1 MIDSLLAASG
11 DLLAASGSF
20 LTASADF
27 LAATPA
33 AGGGGGGGGG
43 GHGPSGITSL
53 WSAQALIALVT
64 LTILEIVLGI
74 DNIIFIS
81 VLADKLPREE
91 QNKARLIGL
100 SLAMIMRI
108 LLLLS
113 ISWIMSLTAAI
124 PGIGDAMKPVL
135 GGDPVTG
142 EKKPFNWRDLILLLG
157 GLFLI
162 YKATTEIHDKLE
174 GEEHTAGTK
183 GRVSFASVITQIL
196 ILDIVFS
203 LDSVITAVGMV
214 QTAPEHFRTGLII
227 MITAV
232 VIAVGVM
239 LFAAKPI
246 SDFVNRH
253 PTVKMLAFSFLI
265 LVGVVL
271 VVDASHRH
279 IPKGYI
285 YFAMAFSIGVEMLNL
300 KLRKKSPTPVQLHS
314 PHTHAA
320 APVGQPAAHS

>member
-1 MIDSLLAASG
+1 VLA
-11 DLLAASGSF
+11 SF
-20 LTASADF
+20 IPVGVAILGA
-27 LAATPA
+27 AATTQGGD
-33 AGGGGGGGGG
+33 AGGAHAGVGPG
-43 GHGPSGITSL
+43 GHGVGDITSL
-53 WSAQALIALVT
+53 FSVQAAIALIT

-81 VLADKLPREE
+81 VLADKLPREQ
-91 QNKARLIGL
+91 QNRARLVGL

-108 LLLLS
+108 LLLLC
-113 ISWIMSLTAAI
+113 ISWIMKATTPI
-124 PGIGDAMKPVL
+124 PAV
-135 GGDPVTG
+135 GGLFTPVTG
-142 EKKPFNWRDLILLLG
+142 DDRPLNWRDAILLAG
-157 GLFLI
+157 GLFLV

-174 GEEHTAGTK
+174 GEEHGAGVG
-183 GRVSFASVITQIL
+183 GRAVSFASVIVQIL

-214 QTAPEHFRTGLII
+214 QTKPENFRIGLTI
-227 MITAV
+227 MIIAV

-271 VVDASHRH
+271 IVDASHRH

-300 KLRKKSPTPVQLHS
+300 RLRKKGSPVHLHDRY
-314 PHTHAA
+314 AA
-320 APVGQPAAHS
+320 DASKPAVEG

>member
-1 MIDSLLAASG
+1 MELFSIFPDMSALLAA
-11 DLLAASGSF
+11 AS
-20 LTASADF
+20 TQ
-27 LAATPA
+27 A
-33 AGGGGGGGGG
+33 AGG
-43 GHGPSGITSL
+43 HGVETPITSL
-53 WSAQALIALVT
+53 WSMQALLALVT
-64 LTILEIVLGI
+64 LTVLEVVLGI

-81 VLADKLPREE
+81 VLADKLPPHQ
-91 QNKARLIGL
+91 QNKARMVGL
-100 SLAMIMRI
+100 ALAMIMRI

-113 ISWIMSLTAAI
+113 ISWIMSLTTPI
-124 PGIGDAMKPVL
+124 PVIGGWFSPVL
-135 GGDPVTG
+135 GDKTYL
-142 EKKPFNWRDLILLLG
+142 NWRDAILLSG

-162 YKATTEIHDKLE
+162 WKATTEIHDKLE
-174 GEEHTAGTK
+174 GKEHGNGGGPQVT
-183 GRVSFASVITQIL
+183 FASVITQII

-214 QTAPEHFRTGLII
+214 QTTPETFRTGLTI

-246 SDFVNRH
+246 AEFVNRH

-285 YFAMAFSIGVEMLNL
+285 YFAMAFSVAVEMLNL
-300 KLRKKSPTPVQLHS
+300 KLRKHQGTPVKLHQM
-314 PHTHAA
+314 PHPQAGN
-320 APVGQPAAHS
+320 VGTGST

>member
-1 MIDSLLAASG
+1 MLASFMTLGVAVLG
-11 DLLAASGSF
+11 AA
-20 LTASADF
+20 AP
-27 LAATPA
+27 ATQ
-33 AGGGGGGGGG
+33 GGGG
-43 GHGPSGITSL
+43 GHGGAEGIIYLFSM
-53 WSAQALIALVT
+53 QALIALVT

-81 VLADKLPREE
+81 VLADKLPKEQ
-91 QNKARLIGL
+91 QNKARTVGL
-100 SLAMIMRI
+100 ALAMIMRI

-113 ISWIMSLTAAI
+113 ISWIMSLTTAI
-124 PGIGDAMKPVL
+124 PAVGGWFSPVL
-135 GGDPVTG
+135 GDKTHL
-142 EKKPFNWRDLILLLG
+142 NWRDAILLSG

-174 GEEHTAGTK
+174 GEEHGPTGRATAT
-183 GRVSFASVITQIL
+183 FASVITQIL

-214 QTAPEHFRTGLII
+214 QTAPDRRWVGLSI

-300 KLRKKSPTPVQLHS
+300 RLRKKGPPVHLHQTYVTDAVK
-314 PHTHAA
+314 PEA
-320 APVGQPAAHS
+320 

>member
-1 MIDSLLAASG
+1 LKERYVIDCLAPLAS
-11 DLLAASGSF
+11 DLFSMN
-20 LTASADF
+20 F
-27 LAATPA
+27 LAAAGPTTSPS
-33 AGGGGGGGGG
+33 GGGGADGHGGGA
-43 GHGPSGITSL
+43 PITHLFSV
-53 WSAQALIALVT
+53 AAFVALVT
-64 LTILEIVLGI
+64 LTVLEIVLGI

-81 VLADKLPREE
+81 VLADKLPKE
-91 QNKARLIGL
+91 QQGKARTVGL
-100 SLAMIMRI
+100 ALAMIMRI

-113 ISWIMSLTAAI
+113 ISWIMSLTTPI
-124 PGIGDAMKPVL
+124 PAFGNL
-135 GGDPVTG
+135 FTPVTG
-142 EKKPFNWRDLILLLG
+142 DDRPFNWRDLILFVG
-157 GLFLI
+157 GAFLI

-174 GEEHTAGTK
+174 GEEHGAGGGGK
-183 GRVSFASVITQIL
+183 VVSFASVITQIL
-196 ILDIVFS
+196 ILDVVFS

-214 QTAPEHFRTGLII
+214 QTSPEHFRVGLTI

-271 VVDASHRH
+271 IVDSSHRH

-285 YFAMAFSIGVEMLNL
+285 YFAMTFSVGVEMLNL
-300 KLRKKSPTPVQLHS
+300 KLRKKGKPVHLHDKYVGGDV
-314 PHTHAA
+314 A
-320 APVGQPAAHS
+320 APTH

>member
-1 MIDSLLAASG
+1 LLATLCTLAVT
-11 DLLAASGSF
+11 LAA
-20 LTASADF
+20 
-27 LAATPA
+27 ATTQA
-33 AGGGGGGGGG
+33 AGGHGGAE
-43 GHGPSGITSL
+43 GITEL
-53 WSAQALIALVT
+53 FSAQAAIALVT

-81 VLADKLPREE
+81 VLADKLPLEQ
-91 QNKARLIGL
+91 QNKARLVGL
-100 SLAMIMRI
+100 SLAMILRI
-108 LLLLS
+108 VLLLC
-113 ISWIMSLTAAI
+113 ISWIMSLTAPI
-124 PGIGDAMKPVL
+124 PVIGGWFSFAL
-135 GGDPVTG
+135 GDKTAL
-142 EKKPFNWRDLILLLG
+142 NWRDAILLLG

-174 GEEHTAGTK
+174 GEEHGADAKFGI
-183 GRVSFASVITQIL
+183 SFASVITQIL

-214 QTAPEHFRTGLII
+214 QTTPEHRSKGLTI
-227 MITAV
+227 MIIAV

-246 SDFVNRH
+246 ADYVNRH

-285 YFAMAFSIGVEMLNL
+285 YFAMAFSVGVEMLNL
-300 KLRKKSPTPVQLHS
+300 RLRKSGKPVQLNQ

-320 APVGQPAAHS
+320 VPIDQPAAAHP